1 MSGRRQQIRFMLSSS
16 LSELERLHTILEQLK
31 GDWQLPDTFILQLNL
46 VLDELFTNV
55 VSYGLG
61 NEADQTVDFNLT
73 HHGDAVEVIMCDR
86 GRPFDPTT
94 ADTPD
99 LDLSLD
105 EKPTGGLGI
114 FLARRYADTFA
125 YRRAEDKNILT
136 LTKKI

>member
-1 MSGRRQQIRFMLSSS
+1 MSGRRQQTRFILNSS

-31 GDWQLPDTFILQLNL
+31 NDWQLPETFILQLNL

-55 VSYGLG
+55 VSYGFR
-61 NEADQTVDFNLT
+61 NEPDQTVDFSLI
-73 HHGDAVEVIMCDR
+73 HRGDSVEVVICDH
-86 GRPFDPTT
+86 GRPFDPTA

-99 LDLSLD
+99 LGAPLD
-105 EKPTGGLGI
+105 QKPTGGLGI

-125 YRRAEDKNILT
+125 YRRVEDKNILT